1 MRGVRKERFKRLMYH
16 QEGNIRYERVKDSN
30 LCVKNLIFDFFFL
43 LPCIKFFFQLLFRF
57 FNLTFYY
64 LFSFFI

>member
-16 QEGNIRYERVKDSN
+16 QGGNIRYERVKDSN